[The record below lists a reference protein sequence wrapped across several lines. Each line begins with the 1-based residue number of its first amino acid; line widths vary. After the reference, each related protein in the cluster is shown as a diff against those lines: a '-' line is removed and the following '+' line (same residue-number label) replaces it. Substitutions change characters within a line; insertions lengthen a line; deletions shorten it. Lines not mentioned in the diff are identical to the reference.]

1 MFNSRYRFFLVRLV
15 HFQVVSLTLKFRFL
29 CWNIQF
35 LVRSS
40 DNLHSLLR
48 CPSPLIYSYTRSVT
62 VFSLQAI
69 AWPDHA
75 SAVLMKKTSRRG
87 KAELPCPFWGWET
100 EGSISFAGQQKHGKG
115 EISQGR
121 YWQQLVIGK
130 FAGRGNFSHPS
141 LFGPFLFLENKT
153 VRRGKNRTEPCAS
166 FWSEFSRFEH
176 PLLPT
181 ATAPHRRPL

>member
-1 MFNSRYRFFLVRLV
+1 MSFFSGGPCTFSSSLLDFEIQILVFEYTVSRSLVGY
-15 HFQVVSLTLKFRFL
+15 
-29 CWNIQF
+29 
-35 LVRSS
+35 
-40 DNLHSLLR
+40 LHSLLR

-62 VFSLQAI
+62 VFSLQVI

-87 KAELPCPFWGWET
+87 KAELPCPFWGRER
-100 EGSISFAGQQKHGKG
+100 EGGISFAGQQKHGKG

-141 LFGPFLFLENKT
+141 LFGPFLVLENKT

-166 FWSEFSRFEH
+166 F
-176 PLLPT
+176 
-181 ATAPHRRPL
+181 